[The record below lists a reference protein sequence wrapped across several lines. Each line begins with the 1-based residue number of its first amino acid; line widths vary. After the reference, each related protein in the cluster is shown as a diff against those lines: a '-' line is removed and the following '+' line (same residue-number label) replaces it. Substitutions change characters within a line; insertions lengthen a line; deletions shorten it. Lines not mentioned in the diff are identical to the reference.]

1 MVLMGD
7 GGWTTEYEIDLL
19 ETKYE
24 EAETLTDEAEIELSL
39 LEHKWER
46 S

>member
-1 MVLMGD
+1 MND
-7 GGWTTEYEIDLL
+7 GGWTREYEIDLL
-19 ETKYE
+19 EAKYE
-24 EAETLTDEAEIELSL
+24 EAETLDDEAELELSI